1 MSTDIMKFIAAL
13 AMFGTWA
20 GLVAWHMS
28 PAEPLVT
35 FCQMALSGLAAHLAT
50 AFNPVKKDTTP

>member
-1 MSTDIMKFIAAL
+1 MKFLAAL

-20 GLVAWHMS
+20 GLVARGMS
-28 PAEPLVT
+28 PADPLVT

-50 AFNPVKKDTTP
+50 AFNPTQKETP

>member
-1 MSTDIMKFIAAL
+1 MTISWMKFFSAL
-13 AMFGTWA
+13 AMFAVWA
-20 GLVAWHMS
+20 GLVATGMT

-50 AFNPVKKDTTP
+50 AYQPEKAA